1 MFKNIIILI
10 FLLLFSIALQH
21 IVIPFKGNDIFQIY
35 DKYKNTKK
43 DFFEHFIMSSF
54 YNQMYTVIGIGNPR
68 QNVVLNIV
76 PNQIDFIFNKVNCLF
91 YDSNIYIDKNN
102 LSPNNRTSPTNITNI
117 SYKKELSIRFKRSNI
132 SLSKSYTNNY
142 YFSATDNLEIDD
154 YRNIL
159 TNYYNSSVIYPHAQ
173 LHLVNFSFIYE
184 ETDINNDMDKGKN
197 ENEKKEEDE
206 QICGSFG
213 LTFFYQKNNN
223 KLLEQLKS
231 SNITQNYYWSFNYT
245 SLDKGYIILGILP
258 HEYNPE
264 KYDSDDLQET
274 YTLMGDGDIKWGIDL
289 NQIYFFS
296 SKNKKNE
303 QIHVKSIIAEGVFEF
318 TLQLIVGSFSY
329 KELIIEHFF
338 QEFYDKKICIEEEY
352 KLDIN
357 YSIVR
362 CKKDGFEN
370 KIKSFPSLHIY
381 SRALQNVFELTY
393 EDLFVTAG
401 DYTYFLVIFRKGKV
415 SQNNQTWKL
424 GIPFLKK
431 NQMILNTDTKR
442 IGFYTENKINIVG
455 EKNPYNKKINKNKNK
470 KDESEGFF
478 SSIINYISL
487 RTFFEIIIAIL
498 FILAL
503 IYLGKKLY
511 NFRNKQKKPYELQDE
526 DYDYFSNNSEIK
538 KKKDNV
544 DINNSSND
552 NNSLTGQIIEMKS
565 H

>member
-245 SLDKGYIILGILP
+245 SLDKGYIVLGILP

-264 KYDSDDLQET
+264 KYDADDLEET

-401 DYTYFLVIFRKGKV
+401 DYIYFLVIFRKGKV

>member
-21 IVIPFKGNDIFQIY
+21 IVIPFKGNDLFQIY

-54 YNQMYTVIGIGNPR
+54 YNQIYTVIGIGNPR

-245 SLDKGYIILGILP
+245 SLDKGYIVLGILP

-264 KYDSDDLQET
+264 KYDADDLEET

-401 DYTYFLVIFRKGKV
+401 DYIYFLVIFRKGKV

-478 SSIINYISL
+478 GSIINFISL
-487 RTFFEIIIAIL
+487 RTFFEIMIAIL
-498 FILAL
+498 FIVAL

>member
-21 IVIPFKGNDIFQIY
+21 IVIPFKGNDLFQIY

-54 YNQMYTVIGIGNPR
+54 YNQIYTVIGIGNPR

-245 SLDKGYIILGILP
+245 SLDKGYIVLGILP

-264 KYDSDDLQET
+264 KYDADDLEET

-401 DYTYFLVIFRKGKV
+401 DYIYFLVIFRKGKV

-478 SSIINYISL
+478 GSIINFISL
-487 RTFFEIIIAIL
+487 RTFFEIMIAIL
-498 FILAL
+498 FIVAL

-526 DYDYFSNNSEIK
+526 DYDYFSNNSETK

>member
-54 YNQMYTVIGIGNPR
+54 YNQIYTVIGIGNPR

-245 SLDKGYIILGILP
+245 SLDKGYIVLGILP

-264 KYDSDDLQET
+264 KYDADDLEET

>member
-245 SLDKGYIILGILP
+245 SLDKGYIVLGILP

-264 KYDSDDLQET
+264 KYDADDLEET

-498 FILAL
+498 FIVAL

>member
-10 FLLLFSIALQH
+10 FLLLFSIALPH

-245 SLDKGYIILGILP
+245 SLDKGYIVLGILP

-264 KYDSDDLQET
+264 KYDADDLEET

-526 DYDYFSNNSEIK
+526 DYDYFSNNSETK

>member
-10 FLLLFSIALQH
+10 FLLLFSIVLPH

-54 YNQMYTVIGIGNPR
+54 YNQIYTVIGIGNPR

-245 SLDKGYIILGILP
+245 SLDKGYIVLGILP

-264 KYDSDDLQET
+264 KYDADDLEET